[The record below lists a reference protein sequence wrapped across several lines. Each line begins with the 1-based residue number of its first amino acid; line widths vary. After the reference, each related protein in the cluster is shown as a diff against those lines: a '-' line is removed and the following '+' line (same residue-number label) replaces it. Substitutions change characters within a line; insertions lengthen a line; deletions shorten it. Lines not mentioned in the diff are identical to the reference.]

1 MPDVSIAPTTT
12 MSMPSS
18 SSLTWVDRMQ
28 MMPLPG
34 VVAEG
39 DGSSVSDVSSNQ
51 ASYINNDGTSRL
63 EFNIASFNILAESY
77 LSPRS
82 HPGLPV
88 EYTEVAFDTEKRQQL
103 LVDTL
108 GRFCSPSFTSDTMCT
123 SSVSGT
129 TNGVANPA
137 FSTKWDIIALQELDL
152 VEPTDPIL
160 PALSSWGY
168 DVVRTNTD
176 QRRDCCAIAFDR
188 SKFRLVRYEVVR
200 FDDLASMYP
209 NNTAQNESNGNSAT
223 DSNRDGVTFHN
234 IEPNK
239 HKNKSNS
246 TPSELTGIVRSFL
259 RRNCAI
265 VAHLES
271 NDEIKQPL
279 IVSSAHLYWHPGYE
293 FVKLCQAKYLLDR
306 VYSIATNEESCDI
319 DSRDT
324 TEGETT
330 SKPTV
335 ICGDMNSKP
344 GSIVHQLFTKSSVD
358 ARAVAPWHYFWDE
371 EKSAKY
377 EEEKEMKNY
386 DDDRSDGQDA
396 VVASDAI
403 NDLPT
408 EFGRYCG
415 VVDSGTNVT
424 SDATTESRISNTTD
438 PRFTSQQST
447 ASSAED
453 IDAIDDNYSKLQA
466 TLAARR
472 LNNHISP
479 QDYQHSTVSSPV
491 RYMLDYTLNR
501 FTRWLRIL
509 GIDAALE
516 TEEEERERTR
526 GSRICVV
533 CNGNINRVE
542 TDEKKRAVFAE
553 HGCPDLIESKENM
566 EVFRCDGCNQGYWW
580 DDRPSSSASRVF
592 TQATKLLRLCLRGG
606 VKIKDENTNN
616 EAKRKEA
623 LGAFDFV
630 DVERERQSN
639 NTNNLDRTDLS
650 VIEWLRDEKL
660 PNPFQLCSAYALSDG
675 VNAKSS
681 QQQTVTRESLPF
693 SNVTLEFVGLLD
705 YVFFDSCQFE
715 QVGRLKVP
723 TSFREMNAS
732 GKNKGHLIPSNIW
745 PSDHLAVGARLRL
758 KRDAIPQREEEKQTS
773 NANTNATT
781 LPVQMSHAPRCACGC
796 VPNILSMMEMAA
808 LRKKA
813 REEAMKTNE
822 AN

>member
-1 MPDVSIAPTTT
+1 MMPDVSIAPTTT

-223 DSNRDGVTFHN
+223 DSNRDGVTFNN
-234 IEPNK
+234 IDPNK

-371 EKSAKY
+371 EKSAKN

-408 EFGRYCG
+408 EFSRYCG

-526 GSRICVV
+526 GSR
-533 CNGNINRVE
+533 
-542 TDEKKRAVFAE
+542 
-553 HGCPDLIESKENM
+553 M
-566 EVFRCDGCNQGYWW
+566 
-580 DDRPSSSASRVF
+580 
-592 TQATKLLRLCLRGG
+592 
-606 VKIKDENTNN
+606 
-616 EAKRKEA
+616 
-623 LGAFDFV
+623 
-630 DVERERQSN
+630 
-639 NTNNLDRTDLS
+639 
-650 VIEWLRDEKL
+650 
-660 PNPFQLCSAYALSDG
+660 
-675 VNAKSS
+675 
-681 QQQTVTRESLPF
+681 
-693 SNVTLEFVGLLD
+693 
-705 YVFFDSCQFE
+705 
-715 QVGRLKVP
+715 
-723 TSFREMNAS
+723 
-732 GKNKGHLIPSNIW
+732 
-745 PSDHLAVGARLRL
+745 
-758 KRDAIPQREEEKQTS
+758 
-773 NANTNATT
+773 
-781 LPVQMSHAPRCACGC
+781 
-796 VPNILSMMEMAA
+796 
-808 LRKKA
+808 
-813 REEAMKTNE
+813 
-822 AN
+822 